1 MLLIDRK
8 EPYGWGYTPITTEGE
23 ATLDTMIDFGI
34 LRLRAGEVHREKT
47 EKEVA
52 YLLMDGSAEFKFGDE
67 TTKRRADIAVPRVV
81 PLLACACRNSGGD
94 YRQER
99 SGVCSA
105 GHNHPSFSHPSST
118 VLRTSAVRNGVRG
131 QCRRLH
137 KDRPDDF

>member
-67 TTKRRADIAVPRVV
+67 TASAERTSLFHESCPACMCLQELRWRLPPRAKWVAVQATTNPK
-81 PLLACACRNSGGD
+81 
-94 YRQER
+94 
-99 SGVCSA
+99 
-105 GHNHPSFSHPSST
+105 FSHPSST
-118 VLRTSAVRNGVRG
+118 VRG
-131 QCRRLH
+131 
-137 KDRPDDF
+137 RPQ